1 MVERTM
7 SIKLKPQPETK
18 QVSQIIT
25 AARQDPQMFGELY
38 SLYAQPV
45 FRYLYSRI
53 GSFPEAEDTTAQ
65 TFLAALERF
74 PKYRHDGYFASWL
87 FSIARNKAMDYFRNR
102 RKETSLEE
110 AEFVPAEAN
119 LVQHVIR
126 TERIAAISELIGAL
140 PEEEQELI
148 RLRYVAELSFAEIGH
163 MLSQK
168 EDTVKKSLY
177 RLLARLKVQ
186 ADNEYPTEDSHV

>member
-7 SIKLKPQPETK
+7 TIKQKPRPEEN
-18 QVSQIIT
+18 QIAQLIE
-25 AARQDPQMFGELY
+25 AARKDPNEFGELY
-38 SLYAQPV
+38 LLYAQPV
-45 FRYLYSRI
+45 FRYLFSRI
-53 GSFPEAEDTTAQ
+53 GNLSEAEDVTAQ

-110 AEFVPAEAN
+110 AEFIPADGN
-119 LVQHVIR
+119 LLQQVIK
-126 TERIAAISELIGAL
+126 TERISALSKLIRAL

-148 RLRYVAELSFAEIGH
+148 RLRFVAELSFAEIGH
-163 MLSQK
+163 LLGQK
-168 EDTVKKSLY
+168 EDTVKKSIY

-186 ADNEYPTEDSHV
+186 LEDSHV